1 MYLLFVYFLTFTDRD
16 IGRVLLFVYILKS
29 AEVAGMQKHFF
40 PVRRKDTHADEY
52 HHSAFA
58 VRAFLIEGHDP
69 HCFDYFTHCASEDT
83 YG

>member
-16 IGRVLLFVYILKS
+16 IGRVLLFVCILKS

-40 PVRRKDTHADEY
+40 SVRRKDTHADEY

-58 VRAFLIEGHDP
+58 VRAFHIEGHDP
-69 HCFDYFTHCASEDT
+69 RRCNNLTHCASEDT